1 MLVSMYVLCKQNLF
15 DLHEKTCMQIISQL
29 KSRVLFNEDVAG
41 SYKPFIKNS

>member
-1 MLVSMYVLCKQNLF
+1 MLVSMYILCKQKLF

-29 KSRVLFNEDVAG
+29 KSRVLFNEDEAG